1 MIQGLVQSTLANQL
15 LTVDDIKTELR
26 SMVKD
31 KVMDVVMSQ
40 VPSPEEL
47 IKIAQTAA
55 NNSGALELAEK
66 TYNKLKQL
74 CERLVKM
81 LEDFKA
87 RIEKNID
94 RIEIAENLVDLVN
107 RLADALRPLL
117 QVLQIVV
124 PIISAIVIA
133 ASTGPLA
140 SGATIDKAQKSRD
153 KAISL
158 ANTFVTF
165 LNVFVNVIPPILNDL
180 GKYKEILKAQL
191 VPIDERIAYLK
202 SICDQLDSVWA
213 QIMAM
218 LSIPSSQDTDI
229 DDVPVDLESI
239 PGTGTTPP
247 PVNPPS
253 PYPQPEKVSEQYIID
268 LGKTNPTGYTISSTT
283 GSISLEGIL

>member
-55 NNSGALELAEK
+55 NDSGALELAEK

-87 RIEKNID
+87 RIEKNIN

-180 GKYKEILKAQL
+180 GKYKQILKTQL

-202 SICDQLDSVWA
+202 SICGQLDSVWA

-218 LSIPSSQDTDI
+218 LNIPSSQDTDI
-229 DDVPVDLESI
+229 DDIPVDLELI

-253 PYPQPEKVSEQYIID
+253 PYPQPEKISEQYIID
-268 LGKTNPTGYTISSTT
+268 LGKTNPTGYKISSTT

>member
-31 KVMDVVMSQ
+31 KVMDTVMSQ

-47 IKIAQTAA
+47 IKMGQDAIHD
-55 NNSGALELAEK
+55 SKALQLAEQ

-94 RIEIAENLVDLVN
+94 RIEIAEKLVDLVN
-107 RLADALRPLL
+107 KVANALRPLL

-133 ASTGPLA
+133 ASTGLLA
-140 SGATIDKAQKSRD
+140 SGAAIDNAQKSRD

-158 ANTFVTF
+158 ANSFVAF
-165 LNVFVNVIPPILNDL
+165 LNIFVNVIPSILNDFD
-180 GKYKEILKAQL
+180 KYKQTLKAQL

-202 SICDQLDSVWA
+202 NICDQLDSVWA
-213 QIMAM
+213 QIMAA
-218 LSIPSSQDTDI
+218 LNIPSTQETNIEDI
-229 DDVPVDLESI
+229 PTDLESI

-253 PYPQPEKVSEQYIID
+253 PYPQPEKISEQYIID
-268 LGKTNPTGYTISSTT
+268 LGKVTPTGYTISSTT
-283 GSISLEGIL
+283 GSISPEGIL

>member
-55 NNSGALELAEK
+55 NDSGALELAEK

-87 RIEKNID
+87 RIEKNIN

-180 GKYKEILKAQL
+180 GKYKQILKTQL

-202 SICDQLDSVWA
+202 SICGQLDSVWA

-218 LSIPSSQDTDI
+218 LNIPSSQDTDI
-229 DDVPVDLESI
+229 DDIPVDLELI

-253 PYPQPEKVSEQYIID
+253 PYPQPEKISEQYIID